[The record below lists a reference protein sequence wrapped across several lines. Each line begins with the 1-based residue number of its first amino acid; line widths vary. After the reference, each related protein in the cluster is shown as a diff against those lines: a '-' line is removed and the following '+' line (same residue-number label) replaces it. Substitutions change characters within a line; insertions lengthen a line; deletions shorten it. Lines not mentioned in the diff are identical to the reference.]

1 MKPRVNWHIE
11 YETIGRGWTL
21 WRLGYPLKKW
31 AVTVGKTSYARG
43 KWRVVKFVEVTVW
56 GG

>member
-21 WRLGYPLKKW
+21 WRLGYSSKKW
-31 AVTVGKTSYARG
+31 AVTVGKASYARG
-43 KWRVVKFVEVTVW
+43 KWRVVKFVEVTE
-56 GG
+56 